1 MGTQQTLSQIREL
14 CGQRLQ
20 THTKEQMM
28 ELLVLERFLGTLPEE
43 VRKWVRSRRPKNSR
57 EAGILVANL
66 IQACREEDFPAQN
79 PVLAEED
86 HQKREPTTPAAL
98 PPAGHEELVTFQDVF
113 VHFSPE
119 ELSSLSAAQRR
130 LHQEVMRENYQSLV
144 SLGYHFPRPDIDIIA
159 QLEEEEFWAMEEGSD
174 AETAPDGETGPEA
187 QEPPPEPH
195 PPVEEPHPPLEEPH
209 PAGAEAEG
217 AEGPEAG
224 NPQPGGPPGEAV
236 RPDDPLDLYR
246 ARERTP
252 PRQVALREPEAL
264 ARERTPDRDGSE
276 RHATLAG
283 PPEGPREG
291 GPAPGAPP
299 SPPSPARQPSGAAMH
314 TCEVCLSSFCSRE
327 ALRRHER
334 MDHRRR
340 PYWEGFVLV
349 PCLSRPAP
357 GDLPS
362 APGNPPPVFPN
373 VLRMRAAPAAAAPAA
388 NDHHE
393 CVHCGRVF
401 VQDALL
407 RQHLETHRVV
417 MALPPPPAPPR
428 RRRGTHLIRYQQAA
442 HGHGHG
448 HSHEAG
454 GPAHQCS
461 DCSRAFPQS
470 SHLVSHYRTHAHERP
485 FQCRLCGRCFSRP
498 SQLTRH
504 YQLHPP
510 PPPPSPPPSPPPPP
524 PPPSLP
530 PPPPREDPGGCSCS

>member
-1 MGTQQTLSQIREL
+1 MAHRTSRMDLLRNPRLFCRPGPRTTPRRNPGVLKISHEKLRYVQSLSVMGTQQTLSQIREL

-66 IQACREEDFPAQN
+66 IQACREEDFPAQS
-79 PVLAEED
+79 PGLAEERNAEDED
-86 HQKREPTTPAAL
+86 HQKREPTTPDAS
-98 PPAGHEELVTFQDVF
+98 PPAGREELVTFQDVF

-159 QLEEEEFWAMEEGSD
+159 QLEEEFWAMEEGSE
-174 AETAPDGETGPEA
+174 AETGS
-187 QEPPPEPH
+187 
-195 PPVEEPHPPLEEPH
+195 
-209 PAGAEAEG
+209 
-217 AEGPEAG
+217 
-224 NPQPGGPPGEAV
+224 GPPGEAV
-236 RPDDPLDLYR
+236 HPHDPLDLYQ

-252 PRQVALREPEAL
+252 PRQVL
-264 ARERTPDRDGSE
+264 ARERTPVRDDSE
-276 RHATLAG
+276 RHS
-283 PPEGPREG
+283 EGPREG
-291 GPAPGAPP
+291 PP
-299 SPPSPARQPSGAAMH
+299 SPDSQPSLQHDAAIH
-314 TCEVCLSSFCSRE
+314 TCEVCLSSFSTRD
-327 ALRRHER
+327 ALQRHFRMNHVRRL
-334 MDHRRR
+334 
-340 PYWEGFVLV
+340 YWESFVLV

-373 VLRMRAAPAAAAPAA
+373 VLRLRPAPAAPAGG
-388 NDHHE
+388 HHE
-393 CVHCGRVF
+393 CAHCGRVF
-401 VQDALL
+401 VQDAQLH
-407 RQHLETHRVV
+407 QHLDTHRVV

-428 RRRGTHLIRYQQAA
+428 RRGSHLIRYQQAA
-442 HGHGHG
+442 H
-448 HSHEAG
+448 SHAG
-454 GPAHQCS
+454 ALAHQCS
-461 DCSRAFPQS
+461 DCSRAFNQS
-470 SHLVSHYRTHAHERP
+470 SHLVSHYRTHAQEQP

-510 PPPPSPPPSPPPPP
+510 PPPPPPPPQ
-524 PPPSLP
+524 
-530 PPPPREDPGGCSCS
+530 EDPGGCSCS

>member
-66 IQACREEDFPAQN
+66 IQACREEDFPAQS
-79 PVLAEED
+79 PGLAEERNAEDED
-86 HQKREPTTPAAL
+86 HQKREPTTPDAS
-98 PPAGHEELVTFQDVF
+98 PPAGREELVTFQDVF

-159 QLEEEEFWAMEEGSD
+159 QLEEEFWAMEEGSE
-174 AETAPDGETGPEA
+174 AETGSDEETGPEA
-187 QEPPPEPH
+187 QEPPPEQRQPMEEPH
-195 PPVEEPHPPLEEPH
+195 PPVEEPHPPVEEPHPPVEEPHPPVEELHPPVEEPHPPVEEPH
-209 PAGAEAEG
+209 PAGAGAEG
-217 AEGPEAG
+217 AEDPEAG
-224 NPQPGGPPGEAV
+224 NPRPGGPPGEAV
-236 RPDDPLDLYR
+236 HPHDPLDLYQ

-252 PRQVALREPEAL
+252 PRQVL
-264 ARERTPDRDGSE
+264 ARERTPVRDDSE
-276 RHATLAG
+276 RHS
-283 PPEGPREG
+283 EGPREG
-291 GPAPGAPP
+291 PP
-299 SPPSPARQPSGAAMH
+299 SPDSQPSLQHDAAIH
-314 TCEVCLSSFCSRE
+314 TCEVCLSSFSTRD
-327 ALRRHER
+327 ALQRHFRMNHVRRL
-334 MDHRRR
+334 
-340 PYWEGFVLV
+340 YWESFVLV

-373 VLRMRAAPAAAAPAA
+373 VLRLRPAPAAPAGG
-388 NDHHE
+388 HHE
-393 CVHCGRVF
+393 CAHCGRVF
-401 VQDALL
+401 VQDAQLH
-407 RQHLETHRVV
+407 QHLDTHRVV

-428 RRRGTHLIRYQQAA
+428 RRGSHLIRYQQAA
-442 HGHGHG
+442 H
-448 HSHEAG
+448 SHAG
-454 GPAHQCS
+454 ALAHQCS
-461 DCSRAFPQS
+461 DCSRAFNQS
-470 SHLVSHYRTHAHERP
+470 SHLVSHYRTHAQEQP

-510 PPPPSPPPSPPPPP
+510 PPPPPPPPQ
-524 PPPSLP
+524 
-530 PPPPREDPGGCSCS
+530 EDPGGCSCS